1 MATYLAPIEKPANPI
16 LRGMFAVAR
25 KMFGVVPAPFSVFGS
40 RMPLSFLMFY
50 SKVNRLDG
58 KLKLPKELQ
67 VLVRERVASINM
79 CTWCMDAQRW
89 FVQRK
94 STDML
99 PKLDA
104 LEDYRTSEL
113 FSAAER
119 AALDYATA
127 LTRDKSVPPEVFDA
141 LSAHFTER
149 QICELSWLV
158 SSEHLYNLNNIGLG
172 IESDGLC
179 ELKPVALKS
188 A

>member
-1 MATYLAPIEKPANPI
+1 
-16 LRGMFAVAR
+16 
-25 KMFGVVPAPFSVFGS
+25 MFGVVPAPFSVFGS
-40 RMPLSFLMFY
+40 RMPFSFLSFY

-58 KLKLPKELQ
+58 KLTLPKELQ
-67 VLVRERVASINM
+67 VLVRERVASINL

-94 STDML
+94 STATL

-113 FSAAER
+113 FSPAER

-127 LTRDKSVPPEVFDA
+127 LTRNRSVPVEVFDA
-141 LSAHFTER
+141 LGRNFTER
-149 QICELSWLV
+149 QTCELAWLV
-158 SSEHLYNLNNIGLG
+158 SSEHLYNISNIGLG

-179 ELKPVALKS
+179 ELKPVS
-188 A
+188 AKLA

>member
-1 MATYLAPIEKPANPI
+1 MATHLTPIDKPGNPI
-16 LRGMFAVAR
+16 LRVMFAIAR
-25 KMFGVVPAPFSVFGS
+25 KMFGVVPGPFSVFGA

-58 KLKLPKELQ
+58 KLTLPKDLQ
-67 VLVRERVASINM
+67 LLVRERTASINL

-94 STDML
+94 SRETL

-113 FSAAER
+113 FTPAER
-119 AALDYATA
+119 AALDFATA
-127 LTRDKSVPPEVFDA
+127 LTQDKSVPQAVYDELDR
-141 LSAHFTER
+141 HFSER
-149 QICELSWLV
+149 QICELAWLV
-158 SSEHLYNLNNIGLG
+158 SSEHLYNISNIGLG

-179 ELKPVALKS
+179 ELKPAS